1 MTNKDKQY
9 DYSNKQSYDGVAPS
23 ENEALV
29 PFLAHE
35 ILRNYHQD
43 VRSGFRKPNEG
54 IIESNFETWNI
65 RGRKILVGFTAIPK
79 EQVASYMEEFWR
91 EKDQYLESTR
101 KKRCLIL
108 NSKGEYI
115 RCPKC
120 NNCDGCKRPEKD
132 QYLSRY
138 ISLDKFMDD
147 NSDDDTNCNGWEP
160 ADNTDTENSVLTLM
174 MIDDLINEVSIK
186 YPEAKAIFTL
196 LMEDPQISNVL
207 KNVDLNKGKS
217 QAYDY
222 IKKMQSYAKELYYT
236 KYH

>member
-1 MTNKDKQY
+1 MAEKNY
-9 DYSNKQSYDGVAPS
+9 NYSNKKIYNGVAPK

-35 ILRNYHQD
+35 VLKNYHQD
-43 VRSGFRKPNEG
+43 ISDGIRKRNEG
-54 IIESNFETWNI
+54 IIEDNFETWNI

-79 EQVASYMEEFWR
+79 DQVESYMEGFWK

-120 NNCDGCKRPEKD
+120 NKCEGCDRPEKD

-147 NSDDDTNCNGWEP
+147 NSDDDTNSNGWEP
-160 ADNTDTENSVLTLM
+160 AD
-174 MIDDLINEVSIK
+174 DDR
-186 YPEAKAIFTL
+186 
-196 LMEDPQISNVL
+196 
-207 KNVDLNKGKS
+207 
-217 QAYDY
+217 
-222 IKKMQSYAKELYYT
+222 
-236 KYH
+236 

>member
-1 MTNKDKQY
+1 MAEKIY
-9 DYSNKQSYDGVAPS
+9 DYSNKKSYNGVTPK

-35 ILRNYHQD
+35 VLKNSHQD
-43 VRSGFRKPNEG
+43 VRDGFRKRNDG
-54 IIESNFETWNI
+54 IVEDNFETWNI

-79 EQVASYMEEFWR
+79 DQVESYMERFWK
-91 EKDQYLESTR
+91 EKDAYLESTR

-120 NNCDGCKRPEKD
+120 NKCEGCERPEKG

-147 NSDDDTNCNGWEP
+147 NSDDDTNRSGWGP
-160 ADNTDTENSVLTLM
+160 TDNTSTENSVLSLM
-174 MIDDLINEVSIK
+174 MIDDLINEVPLK
-186 YPEAKAIFTL
+186 YPEAKAIFSL
-196 LMEDPQISNVL
+196 LMDDPQISNAL
-207 KNVDLNKGKS
+207 KQVDLKKGKS

-222 IKKMQSYAKELYYT
+222 VKKMQSYAKNRYDK
-236 KYH
+236 KYR